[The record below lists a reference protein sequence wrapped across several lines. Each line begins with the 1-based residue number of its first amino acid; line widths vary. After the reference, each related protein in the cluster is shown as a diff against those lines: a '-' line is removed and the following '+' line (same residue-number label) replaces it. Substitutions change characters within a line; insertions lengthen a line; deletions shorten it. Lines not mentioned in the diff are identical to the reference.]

1 MKAVDKQLLELL
13 EPAGLA
19 LVLRGTL
26 SRAEMVR
33 IANASRVSVP
43 GMRNRAVSLEH
54 LSEALADKFVAEGP
68 SRRMVLKALQSAVR
82 PTLPAYRKLGP
93 EEIRSRLA
101 DGERVRADSGLGK
114 LLFLLI
120 AEPRDGI
127 GTEEIRTAI
136 AEAASA
142 PAVKEAAGPAAAAE
156 RDDDQELQALRR

>member
-1 MKAVDKQLLELL
+1 MKAVEKNLLEIL

-26 SRAEMVR
+26 SRTEMIR
-33 IANASRVSVP
+33 IANSSRVSVP

-68 SRRMVLKALQSAVR
+68 SRRTILKSLQSAVR
-82 PTLPAYRKLGP
+82 PSLTAYRRLSP

-101 DGERVRADSGLGK
+101 DGERVRADSELGK

-120 AEPRDGI
+120 SEPRDGI
-127 GTEEIRTAI
+127 GHEEIRAAVT
-136 AEAASA
+136 EA
-142 PAVKEAAGPAAAAE
+142 
-156 RDDDQELQALRR
+156 